1 MENIMVCVTKQKNCQ
16 RLIDFGKSL
25 KSSDDDELFI
35 IHVAHTDFNFLGNT
49 KENEALEFL
58 YNKAMESGASLTVE
72 KSDNVLE
79 TLVKLIKE
87 NKIDKVVVGQS
98 GEIQGPV
105 NFLTK
110 LRKRTDGIVEL
121 IEVPA

>member
-25 KSSDDDELFI
+25 KSSDDELFI

-58 YNKAMESGASLTVE
+58 YNKAMEAGASLTVE

-79 TLVKLIKE
+79 TLVQLIKE